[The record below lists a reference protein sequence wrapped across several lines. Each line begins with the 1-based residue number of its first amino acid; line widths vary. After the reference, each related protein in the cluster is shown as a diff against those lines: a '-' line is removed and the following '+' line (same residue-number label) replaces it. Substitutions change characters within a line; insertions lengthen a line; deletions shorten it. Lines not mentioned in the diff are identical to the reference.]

1 MIEARIDSNGFQ
13 EIFKARTDAAG
24 SKLYRPFDSG
34 TTVTLDDPLELS
46 IDGLATGTYL
56 DKADATTGSFDS
68 YVSTL
73 LNGGSGSTLDIQV
86 SWAGSPSGGEPMGI
100 DNITINGTPIPE
112 PSALIAVLLG
122 LGGFL
127 LRRRK

>member
-1 MIEARIDSNGFQ
+1 
-13 EIFKARTDAAG
+13 
-24 SKLYRPFDSG
+24 
-34 TTVTLDDPLELS
+34 
-46 IDGLATGTYL
+46 
-56 DKADATTGSFDS
+56 
-68 YVSTL
+68 
-73 LNGGSGSTLDIQV
+73 
-86 SWAGSPSGGEPMGI
+86 MGI